1 MNLGVTRSTPIV
13 VNCVARIHWSPFSP
27 RFSTFGFLIRKRD
40 QVVSKDDLLTAI
52 WNGRIVSD
60 STLAT
65 RINAA
70 RNAIGDD
77 GESQRLIRT
86 LPRKG
91 LRFVG
96 DVQEGTVPAR
106 AGRTVSAAAGTSA
119 RPDEAWRAIS
129 PYRGLA
135 AMDETNSAY
144 FFGRNRETVEVL
156 NALATEPD
164 RLPLLLGNSG
174 VRQIVAGAGRRS
186 DDAQERGL
194 GGGLRHRATLA
205 ACASGQP
212 ELVLSE
218 TQPGELPIAKIA
230 ETILDTWQ
238 LDRTRTEW
246 LQRCADWS
254 ANLFGG
260 RLVFNDLLEQ
270 TKGRYADL
278 QRPVP
283 SRFFLYIDQGEELY
297 VRADER
303 QRRRF
308 CELTSQAIGDGHL
321 RGMMSL
327 RADSSANCRKTSRS
341 LKFTA

>member
-1 MNLGVTRSTPIV
+1 MLYEFGGYALDTDRRELRRADTL
-13 VNCVARIHWSPFSP
+13 VAVQPQVFDLLE
-27 RFSTFGFLIRKRD
+27 FLIRKRD

-174 VRQIVAGAGRRS
+174 VGKSSLAQAGVLTTLKSEAWAG
-186 DDAQERGL
+186 DL
-194 GGGLRHRATLA
+194 GTARPWPHALQGSRNWCYLKL
-205 ACASGQP
+205 
-212 ELVLSE
+212 
-218 TQPGELPIAKIA
+218 QPGELPIAKIA

-238 LDRTRTEW
+238 LDRTGTEW

-283 SRFFLYIDQGEELY
+283 SGFFLYIDQGEELY

-327 RADSSANCRKTSRS
+327 RADFFGELQKDEFA
-341 LKFTA
+341 L